1 MGTRARLFLKNRQ
14 NKHRRSM
21 GRSQWST
28 LVAISLLIVA
38 TFVLSKD
45 AVISDAGNEEIY
57 QIDYRGPET
66 HSALPP
72 PEISRADPKP
82 KPKMKHHAHKTRK
95 IRHG

>member
-72 PEISRADPKP
+72 PEISRAGIEGWKC
-82 KPKMKHHAHKTRK
+82 
-95 IRHG
+95 